1 MIEVFKLFFM
11 RGISETVKHLIIINA
26 IFFAGAFVFGFRDIF
41 FELFAL
47 YFPHNNLFQSWQLV
61 SHMFMHGGVQH
72 ILFNMFALWMFGTTV
87 EQVMGRRKFIFFYL
101 TSGLGAVFL
110 SFVVYYAQVLPLIS
124 NLENAGFSD
133 DLITQLMNLDIVRG
147 NRFEGRLLYE
157 QMSPILENYSLN
169 LNSINDDLFM
179 NIFELNTM
187 NFQSMVGASGAIM
200 GVLVAFGML
209 FPESKLMLLLL
220 PVPIKAKFFIP
231 IIIGL
236 DLFSA
241 VTGVSIFSPSNT
253 AYVAH
258 LGGALTGFIIMYFWK
273 KSQFD
278 KYRWN

>member
-1 MIEVFKLFFM
+1 M

-157 QMSPILENYSLN
+157 QMSPILESYSLN